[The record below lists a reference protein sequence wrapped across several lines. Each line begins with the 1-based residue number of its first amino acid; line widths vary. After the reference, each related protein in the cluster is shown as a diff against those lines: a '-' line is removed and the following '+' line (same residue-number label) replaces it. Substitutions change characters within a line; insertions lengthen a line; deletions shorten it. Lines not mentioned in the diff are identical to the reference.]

1 MEAVDIL
8 RGQLREYEVEM
19 NANKA
24 NTTSTLEE
32 AIRLAS
38 SQLTHSILPISCP
51 KNKDYDDI
59 IQLLTKNQ
67 NLNQSNNNYQDEY
80 ESQK

>member
-1 MEAVDIL
+1 MEAV
-8 RGQLREYEVEM
+8 EVLKEQIQDFEIEM

-67 NLNQSNNNYQDEY
+67 NLNQNNQNYQDEY